1 MKNSR
6 INRKD
11 FLKFSGSTAA
21 LAFLPSAF
29 LSACENR
36 SLPNRKADPEFSP
49 DIEIELTAHPSEV
62 SIIPGAKTKVWK
74 YSGKVIS

>member
-1 MKNSR
+1 MSVTKITRKN
-6 INRKD
+6 
-11 FLKFSGSTAA
+11 FLKGTGGTFA
-21 LAFLPSAF
+21 LMFLPSFF
-29 LSACENR
+29 LTSCENDAT
-36 SLPNRKADPEFSP
+36 PNRKADPEFSP